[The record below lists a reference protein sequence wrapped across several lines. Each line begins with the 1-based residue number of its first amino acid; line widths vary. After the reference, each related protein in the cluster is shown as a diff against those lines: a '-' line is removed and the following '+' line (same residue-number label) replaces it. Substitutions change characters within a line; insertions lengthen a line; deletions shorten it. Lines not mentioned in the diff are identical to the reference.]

1 MAMTW
6 ILLVCVKIEIR
17 AALYNQTLHECGNNM
32 TYLNLKYLH
41 MALVLLSVLLFNG
54 RFLLRMSKPQ
64 DTLPK
69 WLKILPHVN
78 DTLLLGS
85 GLVLVWLSGW
95 VPFGNASWLGWKL
108 VLLVVYVGLGHK
120 AMKTIPQFQAWLW
133 WVLAIACV
141 SAMAALVMHKPL
153 LG

>member
-1 MAMTW
+1 
-6 ILLVCVKIEIR
+6 
-17 AALYNQTLHECGNNM
+17 
-32 TYLNLKYLH
+32 

-85 GLVLVWLSGW
+85 GLALVWLSGW
-95 VPFGNASWLGWKL
+95 VPFGNAPWLGWKL

-141 SAMAALVMHKPL
+141 SAMAALAMHKPL

>member
-1 MAMTW
+1 
-6 ILLVCVKIEIR
+6 
-17 AALYNQTLHECGNNM
+17 M

-85 GLVLVWLSGW
+85 GLALVWLSGW
-95 VPFGNASWLGWKL
+95 VPFGNALWLGWKL

-120 AMKTIPQFQAWLW
+120 AMKANPQFQAWLW

-141 SAMAALVMHKPL
+141 STMAALAMHKPL

>member
-1 MAMTW
+1 
-6 ILLVCVKIEIR
+6 
-17 AALYNQTLHECGNNM
+17 M
-32 TYLNLKYLH
+32 TYLYLKYLH
-41 MALVLLSVLLFNG
+41 MALVLVSVLLFNG

-69 WLKILPHVN
+69 WLNRLPHAN
-78 DTLLLGS
+78 DTVLLTS

-95 VPFGNASWLGWKL
+95 VPFGNSSWLGWKL
-108 VLLVVYVGLGHK
+108 VLLVVYVGMGYK
-120 AMKTIPQFQAWLW
+120 AMQTSPRHQAWLW

-141 SAMAALVMHKPL
+141 SGMAVLAMHKPL

>member
-1 MAMTW
+1 
-6 ILLVCVKIEIR
+6 
-17 AALYNQTLHECGNNM
+17 M
-32 TYLNLKYLH
+32 TYLYLKYLH

-108 VLLVVYVGLGHK
+108 VLLVVYVGMGYK
-120 AMKTIPQFQAWLW
+120 AMQTSPRHQAWLW

-141 SAMAALVMHKPL
+141 SGMAVLAMHKPL

>member
-1 MAMTW
+1 
-6 ILLVCVKIEIR
+6 
-17 AALYNQTLHECGNNM
+17 M

-41 MALVLLSVLLFNG
+41 MALVLVSVLLFNG
-54 RFLLRMSKPQ
+54 RFWLRMSKPQ

-78 DTLLLGS
+78 DTLLLSS
-85 GLVLVWLSGW
+85 GLALVWLSGW
-95 VPFGNASWLGWKL
+95 VPFGNAPWLGWKL

-120 AMKTIPQFQAWLW
+120 AMKTIPQPQAWLW
-133 WVLAIACV
+133 WVLAIVSV
-141 SAMAALVMHKPL
+141 SAMAALAMHKPL

>member
-1 MAMTW
+1 
-6 ILLVCVKIEIR
+6 
-17 AALYNQTLHECGNNM
+17 M

-41 MALVLLSVLLFNG
+41 MALVLVSVLLFNG

-69 WLKILPHVN
+69 WLKLLPHVN

-95 VPFGNASWLGWKL
+95 VPFGNAPWLGWKL
-108 VLLVVYVGLGHK
+108 VLLVVYVGVGQGEGLRGVGKLGGGR
-120 AMKTIPQFQAWLW
+120 
-133 WVLAIACV
+133 V
-141 SAMAALVMHKPL
+141 
-153 LG
+153 

>member
-1 MAMTW
+1 MTW
-6 ILLVCVKIEIR
+6 VLLVCVKIEIR

-120 AMKTIPQFQAWLW
+120 AMKAIPQIQAWLW

-141 SAMAALVMHKPL
+141 SAMAALAMYKPL

>member
-1 MAMTW
+1 
-6 ILLVCVKIEIR
+6 
-17 AALYNQTLHECGNNM
+17 M
-32 TYLNLKYLH
+32 TYLYLKYLH
-41 MALVLLSVLLFNG
+41 MALVLVSVLLFNG

-85 GLVLVWLSGW
+85 GLALVWLSGW
-95 VPFGNASWLGWKL
+95 VPFGNAPWLGWKL

-141 SAMAALVMHKPL
+141 SAMAALAMYKPL

>member
-1 MAMTW
+1 
-6 ILLVCVKIEIR
+6 
-17 AALYNQTLHECGNNM
+17 
-32 TYLNLKYLH
+32 

-69 WLKILPHVN
+69 WLKLLPHVN

-95 VPFGNASWLGWKL
+95 VPFGNAPWLGWKL

-141 SAMAALVMHKPL
+141 SAMAALAMYKPL

>member
-1 MAMTW
+1 
-6 ILLVCVKIEIR
+6 
-17 AALYNQTLHECGNNM
+17 M
-32 TYLNLKYLH
+32 TYFYLKYLH
-41 MALVLLSVLLFNG
+41 MALVLVSVLLFNG

-69 WLKILPHVN
+69 WLNRLPHVN
-78 DTLLLGS
+78 DTVLLAS

-108 VLLVVYVGLGHK
+108 VLLVVYVGMGYK
-120 AMKTIPQFQAWLW
+120 AMKTSPRRQAWLW
-133 WVLAIACV
+133 WVLAIASV
-141 SAMAALVMHKPL
+141 SAMAVLAMHKPL

>member
-1 MAMTW
+1 
-6 ILLVCVKIEIR
+6 
-17 AALYNQTLHECGNNM
+17 M
-32 TYLNLKYLH
+32 TYFYLKYLH
-41 MALVLLSVLLFNG
+41 MALVLVCVLLFNG

-69 WLKILPHVN
+69 WLNRLPHVN
-78 DTLLLGS
+78 DTVLLAS

-120 AMKTIPQFQAWLW
+120 AMKAIPQFQAWLW

-141 SAMAALVMHKPL
+141 SAMAALAMYKPL